1 MEINQLITFVTI
13 AKCQSFSKAATK
25 LDYSQAAV
33 TIQIKNLEKE
43 LQCQLFDRLGKQVSL
58 TARGSQFYPHAMQIL
73 KDLAIAKES
82 IASSDE
88 LHGFLR
94 LGTIDSLCAS
104 LSHLLLHYHKQFPHV
119 TMSITTTSIDGLLMK
134 LKQNEID
141 IAYLADRQIE
151 DIQLMKAFEKEE
163 AACFVCDTHHPL
175 LQEKNLSFDQ
185 ILAQPLILTERNA
198 SYRTLLDLDLQ
209 KKGYEV
215 HPIIESENTD
225 LILSMIQNTQNI
237 TFLPY
242 YLIQPYIKD
251 GTLAKLPLDYT
262 IPITRQLLYHK
273 EKWVSPEMQA
283 FIALLD

>member
-1 MEINQLITFVTI
+1 
-13 AKCQSFSKAATK
+13 
-25 LDYSQAAV
+25 
-33 TIQIKNLEKE
+33 
-43 LQCQLFDRLGKQVSL
+43 
-58 TARGSQFYPHAMQIL
+58 
-73 KDLAIAKES
+73 
-82 IASSDE
+82 
-88 LHGFLR
+88 
-94 LGTIDSLCAS
+94 
-104 LSHLLLHYHKQFPHV
+104 
-119 TMSITTTSIDGLLMK
+119 
-134 LKQNEID
+134 
-141 IAYLADRQIE
+141 
-151 DIQLMKAFEKEE
+151 
-163 AACFVCDTHHPL
+163 ACFVCDVHHPL
-175 LQEKNLSFDQ
+175 LQEKNLSFDR
-185 ILAQPLILTERNA
+185 LLKEPLILTERNA

-215 HPIIESENTD
+215 QPIIESENTD